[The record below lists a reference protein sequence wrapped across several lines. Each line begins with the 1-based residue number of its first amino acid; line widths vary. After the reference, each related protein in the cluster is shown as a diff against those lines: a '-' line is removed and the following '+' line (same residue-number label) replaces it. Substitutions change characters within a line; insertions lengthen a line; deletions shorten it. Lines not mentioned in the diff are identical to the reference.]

1 MKHIQNKKILKR
13 IVLAVLVISIVI
25 AILIKPSFVN
35 KESKTQIP
43 VDLKVKIGKLS
54 NGLTY
59 YIRHNELPSK
69 RADFF
74 IVQKVGSILEDETQ
88 RGLAHFLEHMCFNGT
103 KNFPGNSLV
112 RELEKRGIKFGENVN
127 AVTAMDET
135 IYNLSN
141 IPVLNDGII
150 DTALLVLHDWSG
162 FVSLNDKDIDDERG
176 VISEEWRTNNIG
188 DSRVLE
194 KTYMNV
200 FPGSRYAERMPIGL
214 IDVIKTFPYQ
224 RIRDFYKKWYRPDL
238 QAIIVVGDIEV
249 DDIEAKIKKLFADI
263 PAPVNPAKREEF
275 IVPDNK
281 EPIVS
286 IVSDPET
293 QTSGISVLFKKSPV
307 PSSMKIWTDFYSD
320 RIRTNLIGM
329 MFTQRM
335 YEIKHKPDA
344 PFSSV
349 SGGVST
355 FFNARTMDS
364 WSIGVTP
371 IDNKQTEKA
380 LRILLSENERMR
392 RYGFTKAELER
403 AKSDIIRSAESV
415 YNERDRKPNSGYVKS
430 YIAHFLKN
438 EPIPGIGW
446 EFDYIKNILPHITL
460 KSINQKAKEL
470 VSDTN
475 VVFVITGPQK
485 ENMPLPD
492 KECVLNMWND
502 IIKSDIQPNLE
513 EWKEKQIINEKP
525 VGGKIVKTDQ
535 KSFGYKQ
542 WTLSNGVKVMF
553 KNTDYKKDQVIIT
566 AYSPGGFSLIGDTD
580 LPSALAINDLVPL
593 GGIGEL
599 SEVDLSRALTG
610 KTVQIS
616 PFVNSLSEGITGM
629 ASPDDF
635 ETFLQLT
642 YLFFTKPKMDIE
654 LFNNWKNKVAVDLEN
669 KKLDPMNDLQ
679 DTLNKIITMNNP
691 RGMIFNSDMLDKVDY
706 RKAIKL
712 YKERFAD
719 AEDFTFYIT
728 GNIKENNVKK
738 MVERYLGGLPST
750 GRHEKI
756 KDNGVYPPKGVIKKH
771 FKKKMLTP
779 KSTVYIVY
787 TGKVQ
792 ATLQNGILMDYIK
805 SILNILYTESIRE
818 KEGGTYGVSVRGA
831 INKIPDER
839 FNFQIQFDTDSAKK
853 SKLIEIAYNEI
864 NNLLSK
870 SPSNENVNK
879 VKEFLLKKHQEQLIN
894 NGYWSHMILALES
907 NGVDFHTNYDKIVSD
922 VTPTMIQDFARK
934 IFSQKNIIEVCMD
947 PK

>member
-1 MKHIQNKKILKR
+1 MKPIKNKKVLKT
-13 IVLAVLVISIVI
+13 IVLAVLVVSTIMAV
-25 AILIKPSFVN
+25 LIGPPFVN
-35 KESKTQIP
+35 KEPKTQIP
-43 VDLKVKIGKLS
+43 IDLKVKIGKLS

-59 YIRHNELPSK
+59 YIRHNELPSR
-69 RADFF
+69 RADFY
-74 IVQKVGSILEDETQ
+74 IVQKVGSILEDENQ

-112 RELEKRGIKFGENVN
+112 KELEKKGIKFGENVN
-127 AVTAMDET
+127 ALTSMDQT

-176 VISEEWRTNNIG
+176 VICEEWRTTNTG

-194 KTYMNV
+194 KTYRNV
-200 FPGSRYAERMPIGL
+200 FLGSQYSERLPIGL

-224 RIRDFYKKWYRPDL
+224 RIRDYYKKWYRPDL
-238 QAIIVVGDIEV
+238 QAIIVVGDIDV
-249 DDIEAKIKKLFADI
+249 DNVEAKIKKLFADI
-263 PAPVNPAKREEF
+263 PAPVNPAIRPEF
-275 IVPDNK
+275 IVPDNI

-286 IVSDPET
+286 IVSDPEA
-293 QTSGISVLFKKSPV
+293 QSSGVSVFFKKNIV
-307 PSSMKIWTDFYSD
+307 PDSMKIYTKYYSD

-355 FFNARTMDS
+355 FFNARTKDS

-380 LRILLSENERMR
+380 LRILLLENERMR

-403 AKSDIIRSAESV
+403 AKSNIIRSAESV
-415 YNERDRKPNSGYVKS
+415 YNERDKKQNSGYVKS
-430 YIAHFLKN
+430 YIAHFLNN

-446 EFDYIKNILPHITL
+446 EYDYIKNLLSSITL

-475 VVFVITGPQK
+475 VVFVITGPKK
-485 ENMPLPD
+485 ENMALPD
-492 KECVLNMWND
+492 KECVLKIWNHV
-502 IIKSDIQPNLE
+502 IHSHIQSNLE
-513 EWKEKQIINEKP
+513 EWKEKQLINEKP
-525 VGGKIVKTDQ
+525 AGGIIVKTDQ
-535 KSFGYKQ
+535 KAFGYKQ
-542 WTLSNGVKVMF
+542 WTLSNGVRVLY

-566 AYSPGGFSLIGDTD
+566 AYSPGGLSLISDTD

-599 SEVDLSRALTG
+599 SEVDLTRALTG
-610 KTVQIS
+610 KVVQIS
-616 PFVNSLSEGITGM
+616 PFVNSLSEGINGM

-635 ETFLQLT
+635 ETLLQLT
-642 YLFFTKPKMDIE
+642 YLFFTKPRMDRE
-654 LFNNWKNKVAVDLEN
+654 LFSNWKNKVAVDLEN
-669 KKLDPMNDLQ
+669 QKLDPMNDMQ
-679 DTLNKIITMNNP
+679 DTLNRIITMNKP
-691 RGMIFNSDMLDKVDY
+691 RGKIFDRDMLDKVDY
-706 RKAIKL
+706 NKAMEL

-719 AEDFTFYIT
+719 AEDFTFFIT
-728 GNIKENNVKK
+728 GNIKENDVKK
-738 MVERYLGGLPST
+738 LVKKYLGGLPTT
-750 GRHEKI
+750 GQHETI
-756 KDNGVYPPKGVIKKH
+756 KDCGVYPPKGVIKNH

-787 TGKVQ
+787 TGKVK
-792 ATLQNGILMDYIK
+792 ATLSNMILMDYIK
-805 SILNILYTESIRE
+805 SILNMLYTESIRE
-818 KEGGTYGVSVRGA
+818 KEGGSYGVSVRGA

-839 FNFQIQFDTDSAKK
+839 FNLQIQFDTDPAMKN
-853 SKLIEIAYNEI
+853 KLIEIAYNEI

-870 SPSNENVNK
+870 SPSIENVNK
-879 VKEFLLKKHQEQLIN
+879 VKEFLLKKHQEQLGN

-907 NGVDFHTNYDKIVSD
+907 NGVDFHTNYDTIVSD
-922 VTPTMIQDFARK
+922 VTPTIIHDFARK

-947 PK
+947 PE